1 MSRVRGLV
9 SRLKDDR
16 FLRNNVIYFTG
27 TVAAGF
33 FGYVYHFA
41 TGRLL
46 GPAAYSVVASA
57 IAALYILTLPGA
69 VLQTIAMRFASL
81 AAARGPGGVR
91 PLTNRIAVLSLGL
104 AVLVALI
111 LVVFQTS
118 AARFLQISDG
128 RVIYV
133 LALAT
138 ATALLVAGNRGVLL
152 GLRRFLDASVN
163 AAVDTVTRVVVAVFL
178 IRLGGGAVGAVFG
191 VVVGPALAY
200 GHSLFLLRAQAGAGT
215 DEHLSYAEVGRYAL
229 PTAAGVIGVTFLFN
243 ADVVLA
249 KHYLPPASAGI
260 YAAGSV
266 LARVVYFLGVTIA
279 GVMFP
284 EVATL
289 HARDQAHYYV
299 VDRSLL
305 FLAAIAVVF
314 VASYALLPSLVLI
327 PYGSTFAPVKP
338 YLGPFALALSFLA
351 VSNLLVNYF
360 LSINSARFVVPLGIA
375 CVLEVILISLFH
387 GDPGQVLAMLLITMA
402 TLTGA
407 LIAVYLSERLSTRRL
422 SASQN
427 PHP

>member
-1 MSRVRGLV
+1 MG
-9 SRLKDDR
+9 DR
-16 FLRNNVIYFTG
+16 FFRNNVIYLTG

-46 GPAAYSVVASA
+46 GPAEYSVVAAA
-57 IAALYILTLPGA
+57 ISALYILTLPGP

-81 AAARGPGGVR
+81 AAARGPGGIR
-91 PLTNRIAVLSLGL
+91 PLMNRIAVLALGL
-104 AVLVALI
+104 AVVIALI
-111 LVVFQTS
+111 LVLFGAAATS
-118 AARFLQISDG
+118 FLQISDH

-152 GLRRFLDASVN
+152 GLRRFVDASVN
-163 AAVDTVTRVVVAVFL
+163 AAVDTITRVLVAL
-178 IRLGGGAVGAVFG
+178 AMIGLGGNAVGAVFG
-191 VVVGPALAY
+191 VVVGPGLAY
-200 GHSLFLLRAQAGAGT
+200 GHSLYLLRKQA
-215 DEHLSYAEVGRYAL
+215 DEQGPREVVSYGEVGRYAL

-249 KHYLPPASAGI
+249 KHYLEPAAAGI

-289 HARDQAHYYV
+289 HARDETHFHV

-305 FLAAIAVVF
+305 FLGGVSVAF
-314 VASYALLPSLVLI
+314 VASYALFPSLVLI
-327 PYGSTFAPVKP
+327 PYGSTFAAVKP
-338 YLGPFALALSFLA
+338 LLGLFALALSLLA
-351 VSNLLVNYF
+351 MSNLLVNYF
-360 LSINSARFVVPLGIA
+360 LSIDNSRFVLPLGGA
-375 CVLEVILISLFH
+375 CIHEVILIVLFH
-387 GDPGQVLAMLLITMA
+387 NGPGQVLAMLLITLA
-402 TLTGA
+402 VLTGA
-407 LIAVYLSERLSTRRL
+407 LLTMYMLDRLHSRRPL
-422 SASQN
+422 PSPNTPA
-427 PHP
+427 